1 MFAAF
6 KQSINEPQNL
16 VSQYG
21 MHAALFNAGL
31 VAGQEHLEFARVHTD
46 KAIANGENIAR
57 DYNIEFLVRLSGRSQ
72 IEKAL
77 GIGVRKGVYL
87 GIMAD
92 ENVVAA
98 LEDKVGT
105 RDDILLE
112 LTAEKEKDIQMF
124 FGVSGSGKELQRKIF
139 EKIALVSIV

>member
-6 KQSINEPQNL
+6 KQSIKEPQNL

-72 IEKAL
+72 IDKAL
-77 GIGVRKGVYL
+77 DIGVRKGVYL

-92 ENVVAA
+92 ESVVAA
-98 LEDKVGT
+98 LEEQVGT
-105 RDDILLE
+105 RDDTLLE
-112 LTAEKEKDIQMF
+112 LTAEKEKDIQIF
-124 FGVSGSGKELQRKIF
+124 FDVSGSGKELQRKIF